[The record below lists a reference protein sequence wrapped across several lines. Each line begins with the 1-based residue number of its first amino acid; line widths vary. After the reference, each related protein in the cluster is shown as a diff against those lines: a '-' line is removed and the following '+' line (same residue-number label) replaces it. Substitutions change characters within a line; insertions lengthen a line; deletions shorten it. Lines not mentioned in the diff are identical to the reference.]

1 LEDILHDLPCRIDH
15 CTQREIRLIYLT
27 RTQHRGGRKN
37 PKSRAFA
44 PCRYPPWQP
53 RDTRSICLTLHSMC
67 RVGGGD
73 GGWQPSGG
81 CKHAA
86 TGAPSQTST
95 IPYYTM
101 GVLPSTQPV
110 ATLGSSFILSSFDV
124 ACTIQQLAGTTRS
137 ALGLRESLQRASQRQ
152 RWCQRHPRVYTH
164 VAAYTSRTH
173 GSWQSVDMYAAY
185 LHVHR
190 AGYDWVTV
198 RVRVCTLRTCMCI
211 VHVMMGSQ

>member
-1 LEDILHDLPCRIDH
+1 
-15 CTQREIRLIYLT
+15 
-27 RTQHRGGRKN
+27 
-37 PKSRAFA
+37 
-44 PCRYPPWQP
+44 
-53 RDTRSICLTLHSMC
+53 
-67 RVGGGD
+67 
-73 GGWQPSGG
+73 
-81 CKHAA
+81 
-86 TGAPSQTST
+86 
-95 IPYYTM
+95 M